1 MAYGKVFVAGGAKGV
16 GRAVIDKLVD
26 QGSEVVAL
34 VRREDAKD
42 ELEAIKGRWI
52 ESNLNCFFVISSNPN
67 LGVPDAH
74 MYLMR
79 AGSNTVL
86 LFCIKD
92 KRLRNRNSSVS
103 SALLCR
109 LKIQPHP

>member
-42 ELEAIKGRWI
+42 DLEAIKGRWI
-52 ESNLNCFFVISSNPN
+52 ESNLGVFFVVSSNPN
-67 LGVPDAH
+67 LGVQQ
-74 MYLMR
+74 YLTCT
-79 AGSNTVL
+79 GSNAVL
-86 LFCIKD
+86 RFVLQV
-92 KRLRNRNSSVS
+92 LRFV
-103 SALLCR
+103 L
-109 LKIQPHP
+109 QDVETPP